1 MTTINL
7 SDTRFLRIPQ
17 VKQHIGL
24 SRSQIYKMIGEGKFP
39 RQVRLSRRSVAW
51 RWSEVKAWM
60 QER

>member
-7 SDTRFLRIPQ
+7 SDTRFLRILQ

-51 RWSEVKAWM
+51 RWSEVKAW
-60 QER
+60 